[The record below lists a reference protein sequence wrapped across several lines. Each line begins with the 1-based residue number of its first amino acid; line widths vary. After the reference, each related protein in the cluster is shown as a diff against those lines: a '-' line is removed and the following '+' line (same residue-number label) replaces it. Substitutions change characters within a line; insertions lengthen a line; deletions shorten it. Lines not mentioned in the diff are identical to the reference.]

1 MRSITAVLRNLK
13 LHWTEELEA
22 PAIEKACRDAN
33 MMWIDSTLNPV
44 VTIQVFFLQ
53 ILHGNTA
60 CEHLSRLARIPFTAA
75 AYCRARMRLD
85 LQALYLLLERSVR
98 QLQQTI
104 FDDSRWLGHR
114 VFFVDGSSFSMPD
127 TPTLQSHFGQPGEQ
141 RPGCGFP
148 TAHWLAMMHAGSG
161 MITKMLASPLRTHD
175 MSHAVVLHPEL
186 QAGDVLVADRAFCSF
201 SHLALLTQRGVHTL
215 LRIHQRLNV
224 DFTPKRPH
232 AEQGRGDT
240 NRKKGKPRSRWLR
253 ALGVTD
259 QVVEWLK
266 PRSGSRPEWMSVEQ
280 FAALPDSIVVR
291 ELRYAIHEK
300 GFRSKQIT
308 LVTTLVDADTYP

>member
-1 MRSITAVLRNLK
+1 LL
-13 LHWTEELEA
+13 
-22 PAIEKACRDAN
+22 ACPSGCGMFGDVEVYNTSR
-33 MMWIDSTLNPV
+33 V
-44 VTIQVFFLQ
+44 V
-53 ILHGNTA
+53 A
-60 CEHLSRLARIPFTAA
+60 
-75 AYCRARMRLD
+75 D
-85 LQALYLLLERSVR
+85 
-98 QLQQTI
+98 
-104 FDDSRWLGHR
+104 
-114 VFFVDGSSFSMPD
+114 
-127 TPTLQSHFGQPGEQ
+127 EQ
-141 RPGCGFP
+141 RHGCGFP

-186 QAGDVLVADRAFCSF
+186 HAGDVLVADRAFCSF

-266 PRSGSRPEWMSVEQ
+266 PRSGSQPEWMSVEQ
-280 FAALPDSIVVR
+280 FTARGGSDKELVR
-291 ELRYAIHEK
+291 RDPRPH
-300 GFRSKQIT
+300 
-308 LVTTLVDADTYP
+308 